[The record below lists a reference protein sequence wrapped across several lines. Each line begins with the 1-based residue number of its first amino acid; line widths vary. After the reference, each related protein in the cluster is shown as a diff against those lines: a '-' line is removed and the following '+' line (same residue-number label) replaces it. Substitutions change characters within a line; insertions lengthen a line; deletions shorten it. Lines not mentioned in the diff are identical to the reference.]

1 MKQWIIGLGGIGCRI
16 TSRYEQ
22 QHTDANTGYI
32 YMDIDPSTFR
42 GWNKEHV
49 LMPPRPSDT
58 GTGAYPEVGA
68 AEVIVP
74 NSPLKQGMLAQLRKS
89 LDEDPLLHIIFVTTS
104 FGGFGSGAV
113 LPLASFAYSQM
124 KYEYPA
130 AEITIQILAF
140 KENLYRNSLHV
151 PFGELQTFQA
161 NTELLKDT
169 YQRMVKQ
176 QRLPEDPVSFW
187 IISDEAFIGKEE
199 QLIGQPD
206 VFIFESADE
215 ISANETR
222 ETSQTQQPAP
232 VYPKPYKGD
241 RPFLFVSY
249 AHKDSE
255 RVLPIIR
262 RLMAQGYRVWY
273 DAGIDPGTEWDEMI
287 AEQIEQCGIFLAM
300 MSANYLSSSNCR
312 DELYYAREMEK
323 DRALIYLEQVE
334 LARGMRMRLSR
345 TQNIHKYTYT
355 DEEEFYRKLCDTK
368 NLHLCKE

>member
-42 GWNKEHV
+42 GWHKEHI
-49 LMPPRPSDT
+49 LMPLRPSDT

-68 AEVIVP
+68 AEAIVP

-169 YQRMVKQ
+169 YMRMVKQ
-176 QRLPEDPVSFW
+176 RRLSEDTISFW
-187 IISDEAFIGKEE
+187 IISDEAFTGKEE

-206 VFIFESADE
+206 VCIFEAADAIEEAPE
-215 ISANETR
+215 I
-222 ETSQTQQPAP
+222 QPSAP
-232 VYPKPYKGD
+232 VYPNPYKGD
-241 RPFLFVSY
+241 RPFLFISY

-273 DAGIDPGTEWDEMI
+273 DAGIDPGT
-287 AEQIEQCGIFLAM
+287 
-300 MSANYLSSSNCR
+300 
-312 DELYYAREMEK
+312 
-323 DRALIYLEQVE
+323 
-334 LARGMRMRLSR
+334 
-345 TQNIHKYTYT
+345 
-355 DEEEFYRKLCDTK
+355 
-368 NLHLCKE
+368 